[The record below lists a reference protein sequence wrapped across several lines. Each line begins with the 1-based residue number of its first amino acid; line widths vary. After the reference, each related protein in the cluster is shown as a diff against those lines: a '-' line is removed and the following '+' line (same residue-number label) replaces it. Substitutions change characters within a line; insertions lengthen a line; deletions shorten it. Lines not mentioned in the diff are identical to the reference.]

1 MDHPE
6 EFDFE
11 TLAIREQMPRSLY
24 NEHSAPIY
32 LTSSFVFDSAD
43 EMRAAFNEETADFIY
58 SRYSNPNMLELVDK
72 VCTMEGAEAG
82 IATATGMAAIYDTF
96 AALLQSGDHII
107 SCASVFGATHTIF
120 TKYFTRIGIT
130 HSYFDATQP
139 EDIEKLIQPGTKII
153 YLETPTNP
161 AISIIDLAL
170 VGEIARKH
178 GLIFIVDNC
187 FATPWLQQPIS
198 FGADIVIHSATK
210 YMDGQGRVLGGV
222 VVGKAALI
230 REIYLFNRI
239 TGAAMSP
246 FNAWV
251 LSKSLETLSLRMERH
266 CENALFVAASLEGHP
281 ALEQV
286 SYPFLPS
293 HPQFEIAVKQ
303 MNAGGGI
310 IAFSLKGGYEA
321 GKKFMDALKMIKI
334 SPNLGDSRSIA
345 THPASST
352 HCKLSEAERLKVG
365 IKQGLIRV
373 SVGLEA
379 KEDILR
385 DILQAL

>member
-6 EFDFE
+6 LYEFE
-11 TLAIREQMPRSLY
+11 TRAIRQQMPRSQN
-24 NEHSAPIY
+24 NEHSAPVY
-32 LTSSFVFDSAD
+32 LTSSFVFDSAED
-43 EMRAAFNEETADFIY
+43 MRAAFNDETDDFIY
-58 SRYSNPNMLELVDK
+58 SRYSNPNTQELVHK
-72 VCTMEGAEAG
+72 VCSMEGAEAG
-82 IATATGMAAIYDTF
+82 IATASGMAAIYDTF
-96 AALLQSGDHII
+96 AALLKSGDHII
-107 SCASVFGATHTIF
+107 SCASIFGATHTIF
-120 TKYFTRIGIT
+120 TKYFSKIGIS

-161 AISIIDLAL
+161 AISLIDLEI
-170 VGEIARKH
+170 VGEIARRH
-178 GLIFIVDNC
+178 QLIFVVDNC
-187 FATPWLQQPIS
+187 FATPFLQQPIR

-222 VVGKAALI
+222 VVGKSSLI

-239 TGAAMSP
+239 TGASMSP

-266 CENALFVAASLEGHP
+266 CENALFVAQSLEGHP

-293 HPQFEIAVKQ
+293 HPQYDIAVKQ
-303 MNAGGGI
+303 MKAGGGI
-310 IAFSLKGGYEA
+310 IAFSLKGGLEA

-365 IKQGLIRV
+365 ISQGLIRV
-373 SVGLEA
+373 SVGLESG
-379 KEDILR
+379 KDILK

>member
-6 EFDFE
+6 FYDFE
-11 TLAIREQMPRSLY
+11 TLAIRQQMPRSQ
-24 NEHSAPIY
+24 NMEHAAPLY

-43 EMRAAFNEETADFIY
+43 DMRAAFNDETDDFIY
-58 SRYSNPNMLELVDK
+58 SRYSNPNTQEFVNK
-72 VCTMEGAEAG
+72 VCTMEGAETG
-82 IATATGMAAIYDTF
+82 IATASGMAAIYDTF

-107 SCASVFGATHTIF
+107 SCASIFGATHTIF
-120 TKYFTRIGIT
+120 TKYFSRIGIT
-130 HSYFDATQP
+130 HSYFDADKP

-161 AISIIDLAL
+161 AISLIDLEV
-170 VGEIARKH
+170 VGEIARRH
-178 GLIFIVDNC
+178 QLIFVVDNC
-187 FATPWLQQPIS
+187 FATPFLQQPIR

-222 VVGKAALI
+222 VVGKSSLI

-239 TGAAMSP
+239 TGASMSP

-266 CENALFVAASLEGHP
+266 CENALFVARSLEGHP

-293 HPQFEIAVKQ
+293 HPQYDIAIKQ
-303 MNAGGGI
+303 MKAGGGI
-310 IAFSLKGGYEA
+310 IAFSLKGGLEA

-365 IKQGLIRV
+365 ISQGLIRV
-373 SVGLEA
+373 SIGLESG
-379 KEDILR
+379 KDILE